1 MKKQINFP
9 TAYGWQDLPLT
20 HDFREVETLPEND
33 RFRNTIFPTA
43 RKDLL
48 TRLLTLNHQR
58 AAEEK
63 STTTAA
69 TPKATIKTREN
80 RPKREDELI

>member
-48 TRLLTLNHQR
+48 
-58 AAEEK
+58 
-63 STTTAA
+63 
-69 TPKATIKTREN
+69 P
-80 RPKREDELI
+80 ELEAIAMMAISPR

>member
-33 RFRNTIFPTA
+33 RFRNTISPTA
-43 RKDLL
+43 RERDY
-48 TRLLTLNHQR
+48 
-58 AAEEK
+58 
-63 STTTAA
+63 A
-69 TPKATIKTREN
+69 TVWAKL
-80 RPKREDELI
+80 DERIT